1 MYMEKADAAG
11 KKQGKEGKSETQK
24 GHSTGCIAGKILLRM
39 EMGSDD
45 SITAFPLSEMLFIT
59 QLTVCQDCS
68 FLLPIRVPTNGE
80 QNAHCGC
87 YSSCRRVR

>member
-1 MYMEKADAAG
+1 MLRA
-11 KKQGKEGKSETQK
+11 KKQGKERESETQK
-24 GHSTGCIAGKILLRM
+24 GHSTGSIVGKIQQRM

-59 QLTVCQDCS
+59 QLTACQDCG
-68 FLLPIRVPTNGE
+68 FLLPIRVPINGE

-87 YSSCRRVR
+87 YFSFRRVR

>member
-1 MYMEKADAAG
+1 MEKADAAG
-11 KKQGKEGKSETQK
+11 KKLGKERESETQK
-24 GHSTGCIAGKILLRM
+24 DHSTGCIVGKIRLKM

-59 QLTVCQDCS
+59 QLTGCQDCS
-68 FLLPIRVPTNGE
+68 FLLPIRVPINVE

-87 YSSCRRVR
+87 YSCFRRAR